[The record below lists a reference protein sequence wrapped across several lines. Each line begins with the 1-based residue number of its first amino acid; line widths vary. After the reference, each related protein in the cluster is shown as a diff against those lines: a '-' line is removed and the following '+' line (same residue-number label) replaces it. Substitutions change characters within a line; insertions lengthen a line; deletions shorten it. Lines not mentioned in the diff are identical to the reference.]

1 MTQQREERRILQSQD
16 WNLHVFML
24 LFVVPSLAAGLWLVH
39 PLVGLVVVA
48 VFALWLVDNVH
59 ESRRLLERRRQGRT
73 R

>member
-1 MTQQREERRILQSQD
+1 MNEQGRTRRIWQNQD
-16 WNLHVFML
+16 WDLHVFML

-59 ESRRLLERRRQGRT
+59 ESRRLLERRRHGHT